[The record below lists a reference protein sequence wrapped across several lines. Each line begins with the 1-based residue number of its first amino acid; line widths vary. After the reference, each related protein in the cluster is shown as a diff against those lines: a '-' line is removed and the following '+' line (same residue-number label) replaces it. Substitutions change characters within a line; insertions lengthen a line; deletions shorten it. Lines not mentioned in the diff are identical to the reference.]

1 MTSQPPRAPGY
12 RGTLPPR
19 KDRLA
24 VPWVIAVVLVFVLV
38 FVLAYAGIPS
48 KLFPTPTESAAPIIV
63 PSSSAAPTSAVPS
76 PS

>member
-1 MTSQPPRAPGY
+1 MSQPPRAPGY

-19 KDRLA
+19 NDRLA
-24 VPWVIAVVLVFVLV
+24 VPWVIAVVAVFVLV

-48 KLFPTPTESAAPIIV
+48 KLFPTPTATPGSSIV
-63 PSSSAAPTSAVPS
+63 PSSSAAPSGAVAS

>member
-19 KDRLA
+19 NDRLA
-24 VPWVIAVVLVFVLV
+24 VPWVIAVVAVFVLV
-38 FVLAYAGIPS
+38 FVLAFAGIPS
-48 KLFPTPTESAAPIIV
+48 KLFATPSEAPGSSIVPSGSAAPSGAI
-63 PSSSAAPTSAVPS
+63 PS